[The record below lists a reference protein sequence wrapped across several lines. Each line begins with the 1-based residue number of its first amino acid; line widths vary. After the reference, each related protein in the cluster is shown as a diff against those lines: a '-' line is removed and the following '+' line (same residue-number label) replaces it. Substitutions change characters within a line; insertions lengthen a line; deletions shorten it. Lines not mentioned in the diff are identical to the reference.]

1 MENVRKYV
9 PEEDS
14 QKIDLQVYWKIFWRK
29 KFYILVPVILSFVI
43 AAVGTRYLTPVY
55 ESSTLVSIEEQNILA
70 QTMGRY
76 ITNVEQQQRVRERQ
90 YRAMIETRLRSRS
103 FLETVIYD
111 LGLNRSYNIRR
122 DIENSKKNPTGLPV
136 EERVIRRL
144 VALLRDKI
152 RVENTLPGFYQIS
165 VLDSD
170 PGTAHI
176 LASKMAEK
184 YIEVTQQS
192 KLQGLRQAGAFSD
205 EQLAIYKEKLD
216 TAEKE
221 LARVKR
227 ELAAT
232 DIETNPVN
240 ALNLHV
246 ADARKTTFQTEV
258 ERNNIALRR
267 IRERLNSI
275 FGMIPSTDRIG
286 SDETVNNIENR
297 LFARSNEWLLSM
309 IAGDNASVEEQ
320 DFSAIWEELRRRI
333 SEIILDEYSEFSADL
348 RPLITEYYYQRSL
361 VDYYSSRERKIQ
373 GYIDRYNENIS
384 IRPHL
389 EREEA
394 RLNQDVETN
403 RAIYQ
408 AFVESKTS
416 AQITEAVQSTNLGV
430 RVSII
435 EQAEKSFIPV
445 KPNKLKI
452 ILLALV
458 FGGAC
463 GLSAILITEY
473 ADDSFRTVEEV
484 QRILKVPVLG
494 TVPKTVAHFAWEKKR
509 RGRMM
514 TAWIVGIFLFVSI
527 MSGVLYMYAKALK
540 SSGIGVELTEKKD
553 EG

>member
-14 QKIDLQVYWKIFWRK
+14 QKIDLQIYWKIFWRK
-29 KFYILVPVILSFVI
+29 KFYIIVPVILSFVI

-70 QTMGRY
+70 QTMSRY

-111 LGLNRSYNIRR
+111 LGLNRSYNVRQ
-122 DIENSKKNPTGLPV
+122 DIENSKNNPTGLPV

-152 RVENTLPGFYQIS
+152 KVENTLPGFYQIS
-165 VLDSD
+165 ILDSD
-170 PGTAHI
+170 PGTAHV

-184 YIEVTQQS
+184 YIEVIQQS

-221 LARVKR
+221 LSRVKR

-240 ALNLHV
+240 ALNLHI

-258 ERNNIALRR
+258 ERNRIALRR

-275 FGMIPSTDRIG
+275 FGMVPSTDRIG

-297 LFARSNEWLLSM
+297 LFARSNEGLLSM
-309 IAGDNASVEEQ
+309 IAGDNASLEEQ
-320 DFSAIWEELRRRI
+320 DLSTIWEELRRRI

-361 VDYYSSRERKIQ
+361 VDYYSNRERKIQ

-430 RVSII
+430 RVNII

-473 ADDSFRTVEEV
+473 ADDSFRSVEEV
-484 QRILKVPVLG
+484 QRIMRVPVLG
-494 TVPKTVAHFAWEKKR
+494 TVPKTVAHFAWEKKK
-509 RGRMM
+509 RGKMM
-514 TAWIVGIFLFVSI
+514 VVWIMGIFLFVSI

>member
-9 PEEDS
+9 PDEDEH
-14 QKIDLQVYWKIFWRK
+14 KIDLQIYWKIFWRK

-43 AAVGTRYLTPVY
+43 AAIGTRYLTPVY

-111 LGLNRSYNIRR
+111 LGLNRSYNVRQ
-122 DIENSKKNPTGLPV
+122 DIENSKNNPSGLPL

-144 VALLRDKI
+144 VALLRDKVN
-152 RVENTLPGFYQIS
+152 VENTLPGFYKIS
-165 VLDSD
+165 ILDSD
-170 PGTAHI
+170 PGTAHV

-205 EQLAIYKEKLD
+205 EQLAIYKEKLE

-221 LARVKR
+221 LSRVKR
-227 ELAAT
+227 QLAAT

-240 ALNLHV
+240 ALNLHI
-246 ADARKTTFQTEV
+246 ADARKTTFQAEV
-258 ERNNIALRR
+258 ERNRIALRR

-275 FGMIPSTDRIG
+275 FGMVPSTERIG
-286 SDETVNNIENR
+286 SDETIVNIENR
-297 LFARSNEWLLSM
+297 LFARSDEWILSL
-309 IAGDNASVEEQ
+309 IAGDNVSVEER
-320 DFSAIWEELRRRI
+320 DFSTIWEELRRRI

-348 RPLITEYYYQRSL
+348 RPLITEYYYQRFM
-361 VDYYSSRERKIQ
+361 VDYYSSRERKIK
-373 GYIDRYNENIS
+373 GYIDRHKENIA

-389 EREEA
+389 EREET
-394 RLNQDVETN
+394 RLNQEVETN

-408 AFVESKTS
+408 AFIESKTS

-430 RVSII
+430 RVNII
-435 EQAEKSFIPV
+435 EQAERSFIPV

-484 QRILKVPVLG
+484 QRIMKVPVLG

-509 RGRMM
+509 RGRML
-514 TAWIVGIFLFVSI
+514 TAWIIGIFLFVSI

-540 SSGIGVELTEKKD
+540 SSGIGVELSEKKD